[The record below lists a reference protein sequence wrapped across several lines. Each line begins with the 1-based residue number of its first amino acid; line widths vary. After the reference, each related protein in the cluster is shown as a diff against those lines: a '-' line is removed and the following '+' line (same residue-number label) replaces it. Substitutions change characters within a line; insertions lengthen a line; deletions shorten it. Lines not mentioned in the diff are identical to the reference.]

1 MKRIVFIACLLLSCL
16 AMHGVVTTSHVFN
29 STDPANKIVSFADNY
44 KQATMTDGTL
54 YTCSGAEFANV
65 SGICI
70 DIPRNGVVVVSPAR
84 QGLRSFT
91 VTHNSLSGGANM
103 SVEISTDNVTY
114 TAIPEGQ
121 LNRQSTFVEASGL
134 SGDYYIRLT
143 NTYTPNTHIYVTIM
157 NYQTE
162 PEPES
167 CRCLRVVVN

>member
-1 MKRIVFIACLLLSCL
+1 
-16 AMHGVVTTSHVFN
+16 
-29 STDPANKIVSFADNY
+29 
-44 KQATMTDGTL
+44 
-54 YTCSGAEFANV
+54 
-65 SGICI
+65 
-70 DIPRNGVVVVSPAR
+70 
-84 QGLRSFT
+84 
-91 VTHNSLSGGANM
+91 M

-157 NYQTE
+157 DYQTE